1 MKQRQSLSQAKR
13 IVIKIGSSLL
23 TDNGRG
29 LDRDAIA
36 SWVKQIAELT
46 GKDKQLLLVSSGSVA
61 EGMARLDWK
70 TRPQSLCDLQ
80 AAASVG
86 QMGLVQAYESLFQKY
101 QLHTAQILLTH
112 EDLSDRK
119 RYLNARGTLLSLLQL
134 GVIPI
139 INENDTVATDE
150 IRFGDND
157 TLAALVA
164 NLVDADVLIILT
176 DQAGLYDKNPV
187 YHDDAKLINQAEA
200 NDPDLAAMATGSDSR
215 LGRGG
220 MITKIHAAKLAS
232 RSGSATIIASGR
244 EDNIINRI
252 LASEKLGTFLVANDE
267 PLLAR
272 KRWLAGQLKVNGK
285 IVLDEGAVK
294 VLEQSGKSL
303 LPIGVETIVG
313 NFKRGELVVCLDQFG
328 REIARGLVNY
338 SSDEVKI
345 IKRKSSQLI
354 EGLLGYAGEP
364 ELIHRDNL
372 VLMGISRSNI
382 R

>member
-1 MKQRQSLSQAKR
+1 MKQRQSLSQAQR
-13 IVIKIGSSLL
+13 IVVKIGSSLL

-29 LDRDAIA
+29 LDKQAIV

-46 GKDKQLLLVSSGSVA
+46 GQGKQVLLVSSGSVV
-61 EGMARLDWK
+61 EGMARLGWK
-70 TRPQSLCDLQ
+70 TRPQLLCELQ

-86 QMGLVQAYESLFQKY
+86 QMGLVQTYESLFQAY

-119 RYLNARGTLLSLLQL
+119 RYLNARATLLSLLKL
-134 GVIPI
+134 KVIPV

-157 TLAALVA
+157 TLAALVT
-164 NLVDADVLIILT
+164 NLVEADVLIILT

-187 YHDDAKLINQAEA
+187 YHNDAQLIDQAEA
-200 NDPDLAAMATGSDSR
+200 IDPVLAAMATGSDSQ

-220 MITKIHAAKLAS
+220 MITKIQAAKLAS

-244 EDNIINRI
+244 EDDVITRL
-252 LASEKLGTFLVANDE
+252 LAAEKLGTFLVANDE

-285 IVLDEGAVK
+285 IVLDDGAVK

-313 NFKRGELVVCLDQFG
+313 DFKRGELIVCLDQSG
-328 REIARGLVNY
+328 KEIARGLVNY
-338 SSDEVKI
+338 NSDEVQL
-345 IKRKSSQLI
+345 IKRKPSRLI
-354 EGLLGYAGEP
+354 EELLGYAGEP

-372 VLMGISRSNI
+372 VLIE
-382 R
+382 

>member
-1 MKQRQSLSQAKR
+1 MKQRQALSQAQR
-13 IVIKIGSSLL
+13 IVVKIGSSLL

-29 LDRDAIA
+29 LDREAIA

-46 GKDKQLLLVSSGSVA
+46 GQGKQVLLVSSGSVA
-61 EGMARLDWK
+61 EGMARLGWK
-70 TRPQSLCDLQ
+70 TRPQSLSDLQ

-86 QMGLVQAYESLFQKY
+86 QMGLVQTYESLFQTY

-119 RYLNARGTLLSLLQL
+119 RYLNARGTLLSLLKL
-134 GVIPI
+134 NVIPV

-187 YHDDAKLINQAEA
+187 YHDDAKLIDQAQA
-200 NDPDLAAMATGSDSR
+200 NDPLLAAMATGSDSQ

-220 MITKIHAAKLAS
+220 MITKVQAAKLAS
-232 RSGSATIIASGR
+232 RSGTATIIASGR
-244 EDNIINRI
+244 ENEIIARI
-252 LASEKLGTFLVANDE
+252 LATEKLGTFLFANDE

-272 KRWLAGQLKVNGK
+272 KRWLAGQLKVKGK
-285 IVLDEGAVK
+285 IVLDEGAVQ
-294 VLEQSGKSL
+294 VLKQSGKSL
-303 LPIGVETIVG
+303 LPIGVEAVIGV
-313 NFKRGELVVCLDQFG
+313 FKRGELVSCLNQSG
-328 REIARGLVNY
+328 QEIARGLVNY
-338 SSDEVKI
+338 NADEL
-345 IKRKSSQLI
+345 QLI
-354 EGLLGYAGEP
+354 KQKPSQQIEALLGYAGEA

-372 VLMGISRSNI
+372 VLME
-382 R
+382 

>member
-1 MKQRQSLSQAKR
+1 MQQRQALSQAHR

-29 LDRDAIA
+29 LDNQAIA
-36 SWVKQIAELT
+36 SWVKQIATLSGQ
-46 GKDKQLLLVSSGSVA
+46 GKEVLLVSSGSVV
-61 EGMARLDWK
+61 EGMARLGWK

-86 QMGLVQAYESLFQKY
+86 QMGLVQTYESLFQTY

-119 RYLNARGTLLSLLQL
+119 RYLNARGTLLALLKL
-134 GVIPI
+134 KVIPV

-157 TLAALVA
+157 TLAALVV
-164 NLVDADVLIILT
+164 NLVEADVLVILT

-187 YHDDAKLINQAEA
+187 YHDDAQLIDQAQA
-200 NDPDLAAMATGSDSR
+200 NDSALAAMATGSNSQ

-220 MITKIHAAKLAS
+220 MITKIQAAKLAS

-244 EDNIINRI
+244 EDNIITR
-252 LASEKLGTFLVANDE
+252 LLTAEKLGTFLVANDE

-285 IVLDEGAVK
+285 IVLDDGAVK

-313 NFKRGELVVCLDQFG
+313 NFQRGELVVCLDQSG

-338 SSDEVKI
+338 NSDEVQK
-345 IKRKSSQLI
+345 IKRKPSQLI
-354 EGLLGYAGEP
+354 EELLGYAGEP

-372 VLMGISRSNI
+372 VLME
-382 R
+382 

>member
-1 MKQRQSLSQAKR
+1 MKQRQALNQAQR

-29 LDRDAIA
+29 LDREAIA
-36 SWVKQIAELT
+36 SWVEQIAELT
-46 GKDKQLLLVSSGSVA
+46 GQGKQVLLVSSGSVA
-61 EGMARLDWK
+61 EGMVRLGWK
-70 TRPQSLCDLQ
+70 TRPQPLCDLQ
-80 AAASVG
+80 AAAAVG
-86 QMGLVQAYESLFQKY
+86 QMGLVQTYESLFQTY

-119 RYLNARGTLLSLLQL
+119 RYLNARGTLLSLLKL
-134 GVIPI
+134 GVIPV

-187 YHDDAKLINQAEA
+187 YHDDAKLIEQAEA
-200 NDPDLAAMATGSDSR
+200 NDSSLSAMATGSDSQ

-220 MITKIHAAKLAS
+220 MITKVQAAKLAS
-232 RSGSATIIASGR
+232 RSGAATIIASGR
-244 EDNIINRI
+244 EEDIILRL
-252 LASEKLGTFLVANDE
+252 LAAEKLGTFLVTNNE

-285 IVLDEGAVK
+285 IVLDDGAVK
-294 VLEQSGKSL
+294 VLEESGKSL
-303 LPIGVETIVG
+303 LPIGVETVIG
-313 NFKRGELVVCLDQFG
+313 DFKRGELVVCVNDSG

-338 SSDEVKI
+338 NSDELQI
-345 IKRKSSQLI
+345 IKRKPSQKI
-354 EGLLGYAGEP
+354 KELLGYAGES

-372 VLMGISRSNI
+372 VMME
-382 R
+382 

>member
-1 MKQRQSLSQAKR
+1 MKQRQALNQAQR

-29 LDRDAIA
+29 LDREAIA
-36 SWVKQIAELT
+36 SWVKQIAELA
-46 GKDKQLLLVSSGSVA
+46 GQGRQVLLVSSGSVV
-61 EGMARLDWK
+61 EGMARLGWK
-70 TRPQSLCDLQ
+70 KRPQLLCDLQ

-86 QMGLVQAYESLFQKY
+86 QMGLVQTYESLFQTY

-119 RYLNARGTLLSLLQL
+119 RYLNARATLLALLKL
-134 GVIPI
+134 KVIPV

-164 NLVDADVLIILT
+164 NLVEADLLIILT

-187 YHDDAKLINQAEA
+187 YYDDAKLITQSEA
-200 NDPDLAAMATGSDSR
+200 TDPALAAMATGSDSQ

-220 MITKIHAAKLAS
+220 MITKIQAAKLAS
-232 RSGSATIIASGR
+232 RSGSATVIASGR
-244 EDNIINRI
+244 DENVITRI
-252 LASEKLGTFLVANDE
+252 LAAEQLGTFLVANDE

-285 IVLDEGAVK
+285 IVLDDGAVE
-294 VLEQSGKSL
+294 VLVKSGKSL
-303 LPIGVETIVG
+303 LPIGVETIAG
-313 NFKRGELVVCLDQFG
+313 NFKRGELVVCLNQSG

-338 SSDEVKI
+338 NSDELEI
-345 IKRKSSQLI
+345 IKRKPTQQI
-354 EGLLGYAGEP
+354 EALLGYSGEP

-372 VLMGISRSNI
+372 VLME
-382 R
+382 